1 MNTINTLIVDDNPL
15 ARHALKHLVGQIEY
29 LSLVGEC
36 ANPVDAIN
44 FLNREKVDLLLLDVE
59 MPEMTGIELIRQI
72 SNSPLVILTTAKSDY
87 AVEAFEQKV
96 IDYLIKPI
104 ALPRFIKAIERAK
117 EAFEASSLFTKQED
131 SFFVRHDGTWARI
144 VFDEILYVQ
153 ALGDFATIYTVTAK
167 YTIHVTMKAMDEKL
181 PATTFQRVHR
191 SYIVNTS
198 RIALFDDK
206 MVTIDSKHIPVAES
220 FKAQLMEKL
229 NLFN

>member
-1 MNTINTLIVDDNPL
+1 MTTINTLIVDDNPL
-15 ARHALKHLVGQIEY
+15 ARHALKHLVGQIDY
-29 LSLVGEC
+29 LTLVGEC
-36 ANPVDAIN
+36 INPVDAIN

-59 MPEMTGIELIRQI
+59 MPEMTGLDLIKQI
-72 SNSPLVILTTAKSDY
+72 SNLPLVILTTAKSDY

-117 EAFEASSLFTKQED
+117 EAFEASSLFTKQDD

-153 ALGDFATIYTVTAK
+153 ALGDYATIYTVNAK

-181 PATTFQRVHR
+181 SADKFQRIHR

-198 RIALFDDK
+198 RITLFDDK
-206 MVTIDSKHIPVAES
+206 GVMIDSKHIPVAES
-220 FKAQLMEKL
+220 FRAQLLEKL